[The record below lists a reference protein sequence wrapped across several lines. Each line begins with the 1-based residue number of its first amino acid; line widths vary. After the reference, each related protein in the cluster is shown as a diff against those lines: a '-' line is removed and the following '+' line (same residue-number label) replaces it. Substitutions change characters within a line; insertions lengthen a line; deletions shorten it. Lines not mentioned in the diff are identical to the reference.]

1 MTIHVGRYGVSES
14 TPGHLW
20 LDRGLLASGGFAWAT
35 VMDEYAHQVDF
46 FVLDPTRRALL
57 QQRLG
62 ASAWCYEVS
71 GLAHGAHGCERFA
84 SMVAWAYWPSLD
96 NPYRPASPADE
107 SAAMP
112 AGRVPGSALGD
123 RRHAGTP
130 VGADQALDTQAISDC
145 LSAVA
150 TAWVRVSASSLAIA
164 LRTCVRTVSGEMNSS
179 LPISWFDIP
188 SESSR
193 STSRSRWVRFV
204 IFSVAVELLS
214 TPASTGSNVGPAG
227 RDELNRTHH
236 LGERRLQKHKP
247 ARTGVERLC

>member
-1 MTIHVGRYGVSES
+1 MLRRLGLALTLAVVFPASALAGGGNYSFDGARPAERSTVRAALNASSFDWGLVPQKVTIHVGRYGVSRS

-20 LDRGLLASGGFAWAT
+20 LDRGLLASGRFAWAT

-57 QQRLG
+57 QRRLG

-112 AGRVPGSALGD
+112 PGEFRALLSEIVGMPTPLSALIK
-123 RRHAGTP
+123 R
-130 VGADQALDTQAISDC
+130 
-145 LSAVA
+145 
-150 TAWVRVSASSLAIA
+150 
-164 LRTCVRTVSGEMNSS
+164 
-179 LPISWFDIP
+179 
-188 SESSR
+188 
-193 STSRSRWVRFV
+193 
-204 IFSVAVELLS
+204 
-214 TPASTGSNVGPAG
+214 
-227 RDELNRTHH
+227 
-236 LGERRLQKHKP
+236 
-247 ARTGVERLC
+247 